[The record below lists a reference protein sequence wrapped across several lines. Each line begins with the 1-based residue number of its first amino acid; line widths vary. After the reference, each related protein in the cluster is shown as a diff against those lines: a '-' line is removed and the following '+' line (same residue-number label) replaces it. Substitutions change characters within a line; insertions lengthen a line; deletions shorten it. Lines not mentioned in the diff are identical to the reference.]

1 MRASLTAFGA
11 QVLAEIIACGP
22 AYNEFKSPTS
32 LANAL
37 GVPLRDMVNTLN
49 WLKDLGLVDEKPWY
63 EELLDGRYYP
73 ITKLGCV
80 ALEQYQADKGA
91 KTLPRPKL

>member
-11 QVLAEIIACGP
+11 QVLAEIKAEEC
-22 AYNEFKSPTS
+22 NEFKSPTC
-32 LANAL
+32 LAIL
-37 GVPLRDMVNTLN
+37 IGCSQRDMVNTLN